1 MRKNSWLKLCFL
13 FFSTIISLYTEESS
27 EKKPD
32 DVFRNVVNENIGHFI
47 DPTRLTGQSVFPF
60 ESLVA
65 SATVNTQNNNLPE
78 VIFGNFKKAFLKMT
92 IYSSPTCTH
101 CAEYHDQV
109 MPELLKM
116 CESGDLV
123 LVCRSF
129 IANLRWDLTACKI
142 SWSKGVQHQFQ
153 LMGQILKDQK
163 IWLIPSVHTNNEE
176 KALYVNQLKE
186 KLNIVSEQ
194 IKVPVEQLQSQLK
207 ITEDDPCGLLK
218 LYALTSLQIEFDL
231 LVKVLNNEEME
242 RDILRM
248 TLGAK
253 DEKGNLLNFTPAIYI
268 QKHPAQSLD
277 QGTLQARNLEVEAV
291 QKLVTEAKAEV
302 GNIGNIG

>member
-1 MRKNSWLKLCFL
+1 MTQNTYLKLFFFL
-13 FFSTIISLYTEESS
+13 FSNFTLLFAEALP

-32 DVFRNVVNENIGHFI
+32 DVFRSVVNENISHFT
-47 DPTRLTGQSVFPF
+47 DPTKITGPETYSF

-65 SATVNTQNNNLPE
+65 SAMVNSKNDHIPE

-109 MPELLKM
+109 MPDLLKM

-129 IANLRWDLTACKI
+129 IANLRWDLIACKI
-142 SWSKGVQHQFQ
+142 SWARGVQYQSQF
-153 LMGQILKDQK
+153 MSQILKDQK
-163 IWLIPSVHTNNEE
+163 IWLLPAAYSNDEE
-176 KALYVNQLKE
+176 KRIYITQLKE
-186 KLNIVSEQ
+186 TLIATSEQ
-194 IKVPVEQLQSQLK
+194 IKIPVDQIQSQLK

-218 LYALTSLQIEFDL
+218 LYALTFLKIDFNL
-231 LVKVLNNEEME
+231 LVTVLNNEEME

-253 DEKGNLLNFTPAIYI
+253 DDKGNLLNFTPAIYI
-268 QKHPAQSLD
+268 QKHPAHSLE
-277 QGTLQARNLEVEAV
+277 QGTLQARNLEVEAI
-291 QKLVTEAKAEV
+291 QKLVEEAKK
-302 GNIGNIG
+302 GY

>member
-1 MRKNSWLKLCFL
+1 MSKNSWLKLCFL
-13 FFSTIISLYTEESS
+13 FFSTILSLSAKESS

-32 DVFRNVVNENIGHFI
+32 EVFRNVVNEHIGHFT
-47 DPTRLTGQSVFPF
+47 DPTKLTGPSAFPF

-65 SATVNTQNNNLPE
+65 SATVNSKNDHLPE
-78 VIFGNFKKAFLKMT
+78 VIFGDFKKAFVKMT

-129 IANLRWDLTACKI
+129 IANLRWDLIACKI
-142 SWSKGVQHQFQ
+142 SWAKGVKHQFQ
-153 LMGQILKDQK
+153 FMSQILKDQK
-163 IWLIPSVHTNNEE
+163 KWLLPSVHTNDDE
-176 KALYVNQLKE
+176 KAVYVNQLKE
-186 KLNIVSEQ
+186 TLKTVSEQ
-194 IKVPVEQLQSQLK
+194 TKIPVEQLQSQLK

-218 LYALTSLQIEFDL
+218 LYALTILQIDFDL

-242 RDILRM
+242 RDVLRM

-268 QKHPAQSLD
+268 QKHPAQTLD

-291 QKLVTEAKAEV
+291 QKLVMEAKAEA
-302 GNIGNIG
+302 GNIPNKF